1 MVVVPL
7 LATVAFGWCRD
18 DCERHIIRHRSLHS
32 ARGDVYNKPVGR
44 NVQLVS
50 LLSYTVS
57 IHSVNIS
64 VYVADLV
71 LSDYVIA
78 VRAR

>member
-1 MVVVPL
+1 M
-7 LATVAFGWCRD
+7 
-18 DCERHIIRHRSLHS
+18 
-32 ARGDVYNKPVGR
+32 YNKPVGR

-50 LLSYTVS
+50 LLSYIVS
-57 IHSVNIS
+57 IRSVNSS

>member
-1 MVVVPL
+1 M
-7 LATVAFGWCRD
+7 
-18 DCERHIIRHRSLHS
+18 
-32 ARGDVYNKPVGR
+32 YNKPVGR
-44 NVQLVS
+44 NVRLVS

-57 IHSVNIS
+57 IRSVNIS